1 MKKFLVVFM
10 ILLCVSVIA
19 AAQENKAS
27 DNSDLTGSWNNNVYT
42 NRFFNLKF
50 KLQNGWTKFDTDKI
64 PANQANDT
72 TTLVIANNIET
83 NENIMVICKEAVA
96 DMSTEQYMTSMKNKL
111 LALKNIKYEI
121 SDLSKEKVAGKEYTT
136 FVATST
142 VNGMTLTQKYFSREQ
157 DKYFLSIIV
166 TTLDGESAIK
176 NIMKSFQ

>member
-1 MKKFLVVFM
+1 MKKYLVVFT

-27 DNSDLTGSWNNNVYT
+27 DKSDLTGSWNNNVYT

-50 KLQNGWTKFDTDKI
+50 KLQNGWTKYDTDKI
-64 PANQANDT
+64 PVHQAQDT

-83 NENIMVICKEAVA
+83 NENVMVICKEAVA
-96 DMSTEQYMTSMKNKL
+96 DMTTEQHMTNMKNKL

-121 SDLSKEKVAGKEYTT
+121 SGLSKEKIAGKEYVT
-136 FVATST
+136 FAATST

-157 DKYFLSIIV
+157 DNYFLSIIV
-166 TTLDGESAIK
+166 TTLGGDAAIK

>member
-1 MKKFLVVFM
+1 M

-111 LALKNIKYEI
+111 LALKNI
-121 SDLSKEKVAGKEYTT
+121 
-136 FVATST
+136 
-142 VNGMTLTQKYFSREQ
+142 
-157 DKYFLSIIV
+157 
-166 TTLDGESAIK
+166 IK
-176 NIMKSFQ
+176 PLGLY

>member
-1 MKKFLVVFM
+1 M
-10 ILLCVSVIA
+10 
-19 AAQENKAS
+19 
-27 DNSDLTGSWNNNVYT
+27 
-42 NRFFNLKF
+42 KF

-83 NENIMVICKEAVA
+83 NENIMIICKEAVA

-111 LALKNIKYEI
+111 LALKNIKYDI

-166 TTLDGESAIK
+166 TTLDGEAAIK